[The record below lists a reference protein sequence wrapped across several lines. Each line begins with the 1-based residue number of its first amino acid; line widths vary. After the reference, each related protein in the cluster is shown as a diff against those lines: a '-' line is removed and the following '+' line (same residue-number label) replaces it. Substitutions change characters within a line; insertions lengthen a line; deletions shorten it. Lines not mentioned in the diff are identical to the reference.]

1 MAQVTTSE
9 PSSAAPARGHSDI
22 RVVTGRRSAWR
33 RVLDLWRSHE
43 LLVALVRKELK
54 VKYKNSALGFL
65 WSLLNPA
72 MYLVV
77 FTVVFQVFLGSGIP
91 RFGIYMLSG
100 LLVWNL
106 FSAGIAGGTG
116 SIAGNGNLVNR
127 VSFPREILPIAAV
140 GAALVHFFLQMIVLA
155 AALAVFRHD
164 VAWEYLPL
172 LPVGLVG
179 LLLVTCALAIALSA
193 INVYARDTQHLL
205 ELALLA
211 WFWMTPVIYTF
222 PLVAREIDEH
232 PLVWVLRLN
241 PLLPVVVTFQ
251 RALYGIECC
260 ASDNTAILTNA
271 SMSWYVLQLGIL
283 LAAGVLLVWGALAI
297 FARLEGRFAEEL

>member
-9 PSSAAPARGHSDI
+9 PPSSAPARAPSDV
-22 RVVTGRRSAWR
+22 RVVTHRRSALR
-33 RVLDLWRSHE
+33 RVLDIWRSRE

-116 SIAGNGNLVNR
+116 SVVGNGNLVNR

-155 AALAVFRHD
+155 VALGVFRHD

-172 LPVGLVG
+172 LPLGLVG

-222 PLVAREIDEH
+222 PLIAREIDEH

-251 RALYGIECC
+251 RALYAIECC
-260 ASDNTAILTNA
+260 ATDSTAILTNA
-271 SMSWYVLQLGIL
+271 SMSWYVGQLLVLVGV
-283 LAAGVLLVWGALAI
+283 GVLLLWGALAI